1 MGPLSPASIGLGA
14 GESKSDQ
21 FQLVT
26 ERLHLRR
33 FSFNLLLDQ
42 YVQGKSMQSVLKY
55 SLVLV
60 VGFVFGYQLASS
72 HHAELVANL
81 PQTTA
86 TSNRLAQPDPR
97 PDHTAHQQ
105 QTASATPTSA
115 NQSTEQPEQSEQ
127 AAPSI
132 PSVPASPASQ
142 LPALDDLW
150 QPNQPLQVD
159 ADWQATVA
167 AQYPKFY
174 QPMMTYVPP
183 QISEALK
190 SFLQEQPDTEWA
202 ARTEQKLRDFIQMH
216 PQAADI
222 QLDLVRCLQTSCELL
237 LLERTSPAVTVMF
250 HQLMQQP
257 WAVSQ
262 SMSRSVVTDDKMN
275 QVHIVLRN
283 MPKA

>member
-1 MGPLSPASIGLGA
+1 MGLSPASIGLHA

-21 FQLVT
+21 CQLVT
-26 ERLHLRR
+26 MHLHLRH
-33 FSFNLLLDQ
+33 FQFNLLLDQ
-42 YVQGKSMQSVLKY
+42 YVHGKSMQSVWKY
-55 SLVLV
+55 SLVLL
-60 VGFVFGYQLASS
+60 VGFVLGYQLASS
-72 HHAELVANL
+72 RHAELVANL
-81 PQTTA
+81 PQTAA
-86 TSNRLAQPDPR
+86 TSNGLAQSAPR
-97 PDHTAHQQ
+97 PDNTAHQVH
-105 QTASATPTSA
+105 TASATPTA
-115 NQSTEQPEQSEQ
+115 ADPSTEQPEPSVQ
-127 AAPSI
+127 AEPSI

-142 LPALDDLW
+142 LPALEDLW
-150 QPNQPLQVD
+150 QPNQPLKVD

-183 QISEALK
+183 PISEALK

-202 ARTEQKLRDFIQMH
+202 ARTEQKLRDFIQLH

-222 QLDLVRCLQTSCELL
+222 QLDFVRCLQTSCELL
-237 LLERTSPAVTVMF
+237 LLERTPPAVAVMF

-262 SMSRSVVTDDKMN
+262 SMTRSVVTDDKMN

>member
-1 MGPLSPASIGLGA
+1 MGLSLASIGLQVC
-14 GESKSDQ
+14 ESKSDQ

-26 ERLHLRR
+26 THLHLWR
-33 FSFNLLLDQ
+33 FRFNLLLDQ
-42 YVQGKSMQSVLKY
+42 YVQGKSMQSVWKY

-60 VGFVFGYQLASS
+60 VGFVLGYQLASS
-72 HHAELVANL
+72 HHAESVANL
-81 PQTTA
+81 PQTA
-86 TSNRLAQPDPR
+86 AAAHGLAQPASR
-97 PDHTAHQQ
+97 PDDAAHQL
-105 QTASATPTSA
+105 QTASATPTITD
-115 NQSTEQPEQSEQ
+115 QSTEPPEQSVQ

-132 PSVPASPASQ
+132 PSVPPSPASQ

-159 ADWQATVA
+159 TDWQATVA

-190 SFLQEQPDTEWA
+190 SFLQEQPDAEWA
-202 ARTEQKLRDFIQMH
+202 TLTEQKLRDFIQLH

-222 QLDLVRCLQTSCELL
+222 QLDFVRCLQTSCELL
-237 LLERTSPAVTVMF
+237 LLERTPPAVAVMF

>member
-1 MGPLSPASIGLGA
+1 
-14 GESKSDQ
+14 
-21 FQLVT
+21 
-26 ERLHLRR
+26 
-33 FSFNLLLDQ
+33 
-42 YVQGKSMQSVLKY
+42 MQSVWKY
-55 SLVLV
+55 SLVLL
-60 VGFVFGYQLASS
+60 VGFVLGYQLASS
-72 HHAELVANL
+72 HHAELVPDL

-86 TSNRLAQPDPR
+86 AAHGLAQSAPR
-97 PDHTAHQQ
+97 PDNTAHQQ
-105 QTASATPTSA
+105 QTASATSTTA
-115 NQSTEQPEQSEQ
+115 DQSTEQPEQSE
-127 AAPSI
+127 PSI

-142 LPALDDLW
+142 LPALEDLW
-150 QPNQPLQVD
+150 KPNQPLQMD

-183 QISEALK
+183 QIAEALK
-190 SFLQEQPDTEWA
+190 SFLQEQPDAEWA
-202 ARTEQKLRDFIQMH
+202 TRTEQKLRDFIQLH

-222 QLDLVRCLQTSCELL
+222 QLDFVRCLQTSCELL
-237 LLERTSPAVTVMF
+237 LLERTPPAVAVMF